1 MLENQLNLLDK
12 LFEEW
17 KKTDS
22 QEFGS
27 DSHFAFSKDGIIC
40 SDEYGKNNPKLLF
53 IAKEPNAGGVYNSDI
68 FWIKNFLT
76 DKSQKKSRFSNRIVM
91 MSNCYYNTDLG
102 YDVLRKISYMNLKK
116 TAGNSRC
123 NYNNLKKYCANEERR
138 KFIKREIDILS
149 PDLIVC
155 CGNDVNKILCE
166 YIFNNN
172 VNYESI
178 CVKHPSYF
186 FISNLSYK
194 NDFES
199 KIVQKRRK

>member
-68 FWIKNFLT
+68 FSMKSYTDFL
-76 DKSQKKSRFSNRIVM
+76 II
-91 MSNCYYNTDLG
+91 LAP
-102 YDVLRKISYMNLKK
+102 LRKCRNCLEYQAFPAFCVSEDTPHIMAYRS
-116 TAGNSRC
+116 
-123 NYNNLKKYCANEERR
+123 
-138 KFIKREIDILS
+138 
-149 PDLIVC
+149 LIWRSKV
-155 CGNDVNKILCE
+155 
-166 YIFNNN
+166 
-172 VNYESI
+172 
-178 CVKHPSYF
+178 VKP
-186 FISNLSYK
+186 
-194 NDFES
+194 
-199 KIVQKRRK
+199 

>member
-22 QEFGS
+22 QEFRS

-76 DKSQKKSRFSNRIVM
+76 DKSQKKSLFSNRIVM

-116 TAGNSRC
+116 TAGSSQC
-123 NYNNLKKYCANEERR
+123 NYNDLNNYCANEERR
-138 KFIKREIDILS
+138 KFIKREIEILS

-155 CGNDVNKILCE
+155 CGNDVKNILFN
-166 YIFNNN
+166 IFHDNI
-172 VNYESI
+172 NYKLI

-186 FISNLSYK
+186 FISNLAYK

-199 KIVQKRRK
+199 KIVRKRRK

>member
-76 DKSQKKSRFSNRIVM
+76 DKSQKKSLFSNRIVM

-116 TAGNSRC
+116 
-123 NYNNLKKYCANEERR
+123 L
-138 KFIKREIDILS
+138 
-149 PDLIVC
+149 
-155 CGNDVNKILCE
+155 
-166 YIFNNN
+166 
-172 VNYESI
+172 
-178 CVKHPSYF
+178 
-186 FISNLSYK
+186 
-194 NDFES
+194 
-199 KIVQKRRK
+199 